1 MWWLI
6 ECFACAYAV
15 HFDRYLGGGCLE
27 GGSGNVKYFIQTAI
41 LLLACHPHVQER
53 AQKEM
58 DEIIGRDRLPVL
70 DDYDKLPYTKAII
83 AETFR
88 FFTPVPL
95 GLPHC
100 SSTDEMVSRKL

>member
-1 MWWLI
+1 M
-6 ECFACAYAV
+6 
-15 HFDRYLGGGCLE
+15 GGGCLE
-27 GGSGNVKYFIQTAI
+27 GGSGNVKYFMQTAI
-41 LLLACHPHVQER
+41 LLLACHPHVQAK

-58 DEIIGRDRLPVL
+58 DDVLGRDRLPVL
-70 DDYDKLPYTKAII
+70 DDFDKLPYVKAII

-100 SSTDEMVSRKL
+100 SSTDEMVSLYWRKMSNMCSTFGYR